1 VESREEFIY
10 GERGVEHVD
19 ADDCGSVDRDAFD
32 VALIAA
38 PVVYVDGS
46 WLIRLQSAAEAQRQ
60 WALADAALH
69 EVESRMSLA
78 SGCAP

>member
-1 VESREEFIY
+1 MLTLMTAGRLI
-10 GERGVEHVD
+10 
-19 ADDCGSVDRDAFD
+19 ATPFD

-69 EVESRMSLA
+69 EVDSRMSLA